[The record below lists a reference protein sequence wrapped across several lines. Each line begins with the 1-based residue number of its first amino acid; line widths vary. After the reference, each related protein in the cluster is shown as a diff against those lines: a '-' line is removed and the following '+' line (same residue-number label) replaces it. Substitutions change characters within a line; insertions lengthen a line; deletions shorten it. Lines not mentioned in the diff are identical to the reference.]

1 MQRIWRKAKL
11 MLIIGERIN
20 TTRKEINEA
29 VERKD
34 ATLIK
39 ADVRA
44 QVEGGAQIIDINAG
58 SRAGSETE
66 DLIWLIDVIQ
76 EEVSVRLSLDSS
88 DPGCLSEAVERV
100 RDLPMLNST
109 TAEKKR
115 FDEMRP
121 VIQKRECE
129 VVALCMDDRG
139 VPKSVEHVLENAG
152 RLISDLESLGVK
164 KERIYLDPLVQ
175 AVSTD
180 SLAGLKAFETIER
193 MSKEFKGVKI
203 LCGLSNIS
211 YALPERRIVN
221 RAFLSLAMRAGL
233 SAALLDP
240 LDKGIM
246 GNLKATAALL
256 GRDDYC
262 MDYIRAFRE
271 GRLGD

>member
-1 MQRIWRKAKL
+1 

-115 FDEMRP
+115 FDEMTP

-139 VPKSVEHVLENAG
+139 IPKSMEHVLENAG

-193 MSKEFKGVKI
+193 MSKEFNGVKI
-203 LCGLSNIS
+203 ICGLSNIS

-221 RAFLSLAMRAGL
+221 RAFLTLAMRAGL

-256 GRDDYC
+256 GQDDYC

>member
-1 MQRIWRKAKL
+1 

-20 TTRKEINEA
+20 TSRKEINDA

-34 ATLIK
+34 ATFIRS
-39 ADVRA
+39 DVSA
-44 QVEGGAQIIDINAG
+44 QIEGGAQIIDINAG

-76 EEVSVRLSLDSS
+76 EAVPVRISLDSS
-88 DPGCLSEAVERV
+88 DPACLSEAVERV
-100 RDLPMLNST
+100 RYLPMLNST

-115 FDEMRP
+115 FDEMTP

-139 VPKSVEHVLENAG
+139 IPKSMEHVLENAG
-152 RLISDLESLGVK
+152 RLISGLESLGVK

-221 RAFLSLAMRAGL
+221 RAFLTLAMRAGL
-233 SAALLDP
+233 SAAILDP

-246 GNLKATAALL
+246 GNLKATEALL
-256 GRDDYC
+256 GRDNYC

-271 GRLGD
+271 GRLRD

>member
-1 MQRIWRKAKL
+1 

-20 TTRKEINEA
+20 TSRKEIDEA

-34 ATLIK
+34 EDFIR

-44 QVEGGAQIIDINAG
+44 QVEAGAQIIDINAG

-76 EEVSVRLSLDSS
+76 EAVTVRLSLDSS
-88 DPGCLSEAVERV
+88 DPGCLVKVVERV

-115 FDEMRP
+115 FDEMKP
-121 VIQKRECE
+121 VIQKRKCE

-139 VPKSVEHVLENAG
+139 IPKSVEQALENAG
-152 RLISDLESLGVK
+152 KLISDLESLGVK

-180 SLAGLKAFETIER
+180 SSAGLKALEAIER
-193 MSKEFKGVKI
+193 IRMEFKGVKV

-221 RAFLSLAMRAGL
+221 RAFLTLAIWAGL

-240 LDKGIM
+240 LDKNIM
-246 GNLKATAALL
+246 GNLKATEALL
-256 GRDDYC
+256 GQDEYC

-271 GRLGD
+271 GRLRD